1 MLIRTNNYTH
11 RNLIKIV
18 QTHISQ
24 CSEMPDKVSSSL
36 IVIILSSVLF
46 IEPSSSS
53 SKVNFLC
60 TNAFHLAFN
69 RIIWFNLNQTK
80 ETQLLRDEKHT
91 WIHLRTLDMRLYL
104 KLYFAGE
111 RLQRHTTW
119 SLETSIWMPKT
130 FLPVLTAQ
138 NLLIFHIVLLPNN
151 FDRLYVMW
159 N

>member
-1 MLIRTNNYTH
+1 
-11 RNLIKIV
+11 
-18 QTHISQ
+18 
-24 CSEMPDKVSSSL
+24 MPDKVSSSL

-69 RIIWFNLNQTK
+69 KIIYLNQDHK
-80 ETQLLRDEKHT
+80 QKDFWEANKNT
-91 WIHLRTLDMRLYL
+91 WIHLRTLDMKQQDCT
-104 KLYFAGE
+104 KLYSAGE